1 MDPRTTHPAV
11 YARDVST
18 RGAAALNARD
28 VSTRGAAALNARDV
42 STRGAAALNARDVS
56 TRGVFA
62 RVVVAG
68 ALALAIALALVA
80 GTVLSPSMA
89 AAQSRDGDT
98 DSEGELVNLDFSDV
112 ELPVVVDSISRMT
125 GYNFIYDDR
134 VRGRVTIVSPTQVTV
149 DQAFAV
155 FESVLKVKG
164 FSLVLGPGNAYKII
178 PIRDV
183 KESSI
188 DTIKDNRVSRNR
200 DRFVTRLV
208 PLRFID
214 ADAITQTIKPLIS
227 KDASLVAYAPT
238 NTIIVT
244 DSESN
249 IRRLLSILD
258 ALDVESYR
266 QELSVLKIEY
276 ADANTLGEQLSEIYG
291 AEVSSAAGGATAAQ
305 RRSRAR
311 RRSSN
316 ATASNATANSD
327 TGPIGPTVR
336 ILTDERTNS
345 LLVLSSRQ
353 QLQDIRGLVK
363 KLDVQV
369 TGQGRIQVYYLR
381 HADAEDLSETLNSLL
396 SGAGGGGGSS
406 PRSSLPGAAS
416 NNVAS
421 LRSAVTP
428 LAEGVTVTADP
439 ATNSLVIQASKEAYE
454 TLQQVIEKL
463 DISRP
468 QVLVEA
474 LIVEVDVTDSLDLG
488 FNAALRIINGDKDMI
503 FSSGVSDILLPGS
516 GLVTQ
521 AIRATA
527 TDAANAFNQNSPRT
541 GGGNNN
547 VQFGITAAEA
557 NSDVNIVSAPHI
569 LTSDN
574 EKAEIRI
581 GNNIPIVTGRTDA
594 PTGGAGLSTAV
605 NVERQD
611 VGVTLRVTPQISE
624 GDTLRLQIFQELTEV
639 TQLAQNVGN
648 PTEVGV
654 SLSSRK
660 IDNTVVVNDGE
671 TVAIGGL
678 ISEVFT
684 DTMTGVPYLSKIPWL
699 GWLFKTKGEEL
710 RKVNL
715 LIFLT
720 PHIIRSA
727 DDLEQ
732 ETIRKRLELEDSAG
746 DEDQFVELEKFDRR
760 KHKAGNSAAQEL
772 VRHSE
777 RYPIERMRELEERKE
792 RLRENEETAA
802 ERNAAFGAQ
811 RYAVQVATYRSEREA
826 TETLTTL
833 VDAGYDG
840 SLVTSTSNGEL
851 VFSIQIGPFDD
862 LYDADRTAQTLD
874 ASYGY
879 SSSVTVLRREDP

>member
-1 MDPRTTHPAV
+1 MGVAASTVKGIAKGNATGISSRIIKGMVKGIATGVTALSLATPALLV
-11 YARDVST
+11 T
-18 RGAAALNARD
+18 
-28 VSTRGAAALNARDV
+28 
-42 STRGAAALNARDVS
+42 
-56 TRGVFA
+56 
-62 RVVVAG
+62 G
-68 ALALAIALALVA
+68 ALFTADDV
-80 GTVLSPSMA
+80 
-89 AAQSRDGDT
+89 AAQSRGGDAG
-98 DSEGELVNLDFSDV
+98 DEEALVNLDFSDV

-149 DQAFAV
+149 AQAFAV

-214 ADAITQTIKPLIS
+214 SDAITQTIKPLIS

-258 ALDVESYR
+258 AIDVESYR

-291 AEVSSAAGGATAAQ
+291 AEVSSAAGGGTAAQ

-316 ATASNATANSD
+316 NNGTNANGNGDAGS
-327 TGPIGPTVR
+327 IGPTVR

-353 QLQDIRGLVK
+353 QLQDIRGLVR
-363 KLDVQV
+363 KLDVEV
-369 TGQGRIQVYYLR
+369 SGQGRIRVYYLR
-381 HADAEDLSETLNSLL
+381 HADAEELSETLNSLL
-396 SGAGGGGGSS
+396 GGAAGGGGT
-406 PRSSLPGAAS
+406 PRSGLAGAAT

-454 TLQQVIEKL
+454 TLKQVIDQL
-463 DISRP
+463 DVSRP

-488 FNAALRIINGDKDMI
+488 FNAALRVINGDTDLL
-503 FSSGVSDILLPGS
+503 FSSGALDFIAPGA
-516 GLVTQ
+516 GLAANAV
-521 AIRATA
+521 RATA
-527 TDAANAFNQNSPRT
+527 TTAATAFSQEPVVTGDGNS
-541 GGGNNN
+541 N
-547 VQFGITAAEA
+547 VQFGITAAESD
-557 NSDVNIVSAPHI
+557 SDVNIVSAPHI

-574 EKAEIRI
+574 EEAEIRI

-594 PTGGAGLSTAV
+594 PTGSNGLSTAV

-639 TQLAQNVGN
+639 TELAQNLGD

-654 SLSSRK
+654 SLSSRR
-660 IDNTVVVNDGE
+660 IENTVVVNDGE

-684 DTMTGVPYLSKIPWL
+684 DTTSGVPFLNKIPWL
-699 GWLFKTKGEEL
+699 GWLFKTKGEGL

-715 LIFLT
+715 LVFLT

-727 DDLEQ
+727 EDLEQ
-732 ETIRKRLELEDSAG
+732 ETIRKRLELEDSVG
-746 DEDQFVELEKFDRR
+746 DEEDFAELDQYDQR
-760 KHKAGNSAAQEL
+760 KRGARFGAAQEL
-772 VRHSE
+772 VHHSE
-777 RYPIERMRELEERKE
+777 RYPIERMRELEERKASM
-792 RLRENEETAA
+792 REKKATDAQ
-802 ERNAAFGAQ
+802 RQAAFGTQ

-826 TETLTTL
+826 TDALTSL

-840 SLVTSTSNGEL
+840 SLVTSTADGAL
-851 VFSIQIGPFDD
+851 VFSVQVGPFED

-879 SSSVTVLRREDP
+879 SSSVTVLRRDDP